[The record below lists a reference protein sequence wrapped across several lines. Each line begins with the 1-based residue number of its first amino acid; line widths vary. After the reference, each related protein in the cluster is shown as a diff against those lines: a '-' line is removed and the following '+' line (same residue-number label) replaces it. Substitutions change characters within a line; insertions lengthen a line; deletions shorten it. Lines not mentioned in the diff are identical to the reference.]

1 MPSVSRRHVLF
12 TAAGTAALLAT
23 GAWPAAAGVTSAAN
37 TADLDDPTVVVEW
50 NRALLRIVRTPGA
63 QPATVHP
70 TRSFAMLH
78 GAIHD
83 AVVSTTHSHH
93 GRQRTAP
100 IAAAAAAGHDV
111 LVALYPSMTAALDQ
125 QLATDLAMVIDADAR
140 DAGIRAGQRAAQRM
154 LRQRADDGSSATP
167 PAITPGTLPGQYR
180 PDPPNFPTP
189 VFTHWAAVTPF
200 VLDDADQFRPRPY
213 PALNGAEYA
222 NAINEVKSLGRNT
235 STTRTEDQTVHGRFW
250 AAPIW
255 NYWNEITQNVV
266 LARHSGLATAARVF
280 AQLNLTF
287 ADSVIAFY
295 DAKYHFR
302 VWRPVTAI
310 RLADNDTNPATTGD
324 PTWVSLANTPAD
336 PSYPGAHSVIAQAGA
351 NVLRHTYGPQQHLT
365 VTSEVLAGTV
375 RTFDRFQGAADEA
388 GLSRIFAG
396 LHTRIDHEAGQLLGA
411 NVARFLLT
419 DGQDD

>member
-1 MPSVSRRHVLF
+1 
-12 TAAGTAALLAT
+12 
-23 GAWPAAAGVTSAAN
+23 
-37 TADLDDPTVVVEW
+37 
-50 NRALLRIVRTPGA
+50 
-63 QPATVHP
+63 
-70 TRSFAMLH
+70 
-78 GAIHD
+78 
-83 AVVSTTHSHH
+83 
-93 GRQRTAP
+93 
-100 IAAAAAAGHDV
+100 
-111 LVALYPSMTAALDQ
+111 
-125 QLATDLAMVIDADAR
+125 
-140 DAGIRAGQRAAQRM
+140 M

-375 RTFDRFQGAADEA
+375 RTFGRFQDAADEA
-388 GLSRIFAG
+388 GSSRIFAG